1 MRAVKVAAATIVVLF
16 GLTRD
21 LWTAFVSTGALA
33 IGWALVHIRQR
44 VPGSFA
50 QGFLAYRA
58 DDQWPRG
65 VQEEYDVKWSS
76 SGDAARSRS

>member
-1 MRAVKVAAATIVVLF
+1 MRPVKVAAATIVVLF

-21 LWTAFVSTGALA
+21 LWAAFVSTGALA
-33 IGWALVHIRQR
+33 IGWALLQFRRRI
-44 VPGSFA
+44 PGSFA
-50 QGFLAYRA
+50 EGFLPYRV

-76 SGDAARSRS
+76 SGHAARSS